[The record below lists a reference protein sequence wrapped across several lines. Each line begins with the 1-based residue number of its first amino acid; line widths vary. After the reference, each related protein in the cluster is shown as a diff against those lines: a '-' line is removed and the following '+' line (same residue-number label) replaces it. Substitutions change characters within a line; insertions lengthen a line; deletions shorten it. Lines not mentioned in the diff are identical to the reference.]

1 MIHPAS
7 HQHRPPSTRP
17 AAPPWGRRVGMGVLL
32 GWALIG
38 SVAAQQ
44 DSGQSALNHFAR
56 QWIDETLSTTDLQ
69 SSTPLRPEVVIGHL
83 DPRLQL
89 APCARMEPY
98 LPRGTQ
104 LWGRSRIGL
113 RCVEGPVAWNVYLP
127 VTIKAWG
134 PAWVVKQTVQANA
147 TLTPADAE
155 LVPEVDWADSRHPV
169 IALPEQWVGMQASFT
184 LMPGQTLRQ
193 NAVRPPQVFA
203 VGTQVRVTATGTGF
217 EMSATGQAM
226 STGYV
231 GQQARVKLANGKL
244 ISGLVNKDGAV
255 EVNI

>member
-1 MIHPAS
+1 MPNVNTPFQKATPTHAL
-7 HQHRPPSTRP
+7 
-17 AAPPWGRRVGMGVLL
+17 ALNGFVRVLGCALL
-32 GWALIG
+32 GGCFIG
-38 SVAAQQ
+38 SVHAQQ
-44 DSGQSALNHFAR
+44 DAGQSSINHFAR
-56 QWIDETLSTTDLQ
+56 QWIDETLSASEPQ
-69 SSTPLRPEVVIGHL
+69 PNGPLRPEVIIGSL

-113 RCVEGPVAWNVYLP
+113 RCLEGPVAWNVFLP

-147 TLTPADAE
+147 TLTAADAE
-155 LVPEVDWADSRHPV
+155 LVPEVDWADSRYPV
-169 IALPEQWVGMQASFT
+169 IALPDQWVGMQASFT

-193 NAVRPPQVFA
+193 NVVRPPQVFT
-203 VGTQVRVTATGTGF
+203 VGTQVRVTAGGVGF
-217 EMSATGQAM
+217 EMSATAQAM

-231 GQQARVKLANGKL
+231 GQQARVKLSNGKL
-244 ISGLVNKDGAV
+244 VSGLVTKDGTV